1 LLVPRAFSA
10 EERSECRAIQAGRR
24 KQPATSNQ
32 QRGRGG
38 AQRKPARYNPRAMER
53 ITDYQVVIIGSGP
66 AGCTAALYLSR
77 ANIKAIV
84 LEGLQPG
91 GQLTIT
97 TDVENYPGF
106 PEGIMGPKLMD
117 LMRQQA
123 ERFGA
128 TFKALEPVESV
139 NFRTH
144 PFEVKTESATFI
156 APAVIVA
163 SGASAKQIG
172 IPSEV
177 ALQGFGVSYC
187 ATCDGFFFKEKEIVV
202 VGGGDSAMEEA
213 TFLTKFA
220 KKVTVV
226 HRRSE
231 LRASKIMQDR
241 ALANPKIEFLFDT
254 TVDEVLGSKENGV
267 TGLKLRNLQTNVV
280 TDFATQGL
288 FVAIGH
294 TPNTAPYVDQLEL
307 DQAGYICLSHRN
319 STATNIQGV
328 FACGDVVDHIYRQA
342 ITAAGSGCQAA
353 LDCERWL
360 THERITERWGLAV
373 GEEERVD

>member
-1 LLVPRAFSA
+1 
-10 EERSECRAIQAGRR
+10 
-24 KQPATSNQ
+24 
-32 QRGRGG
+32 
-38 AQRKPARYNPRAMER
+38 MER
-53 ITDYQVVIIGSGP
+53 IKDYKVIVIGSGP
-66 AGCTAALYLSR
+66 AGCTAAIYLSR
-77 ANIKAIV
+77 ANLAPLV

-106 PEGIMGPKLMD
+106 PEGILGPKLMD

-128 TFKALEPVESV
+128 IFKMEQVESV
-139 NFRTH
+139 HLAGH
-144 PFEVKTESATFI
+144 PFVITTDSHIYECEALII
-156 APAVIVA
+156 AA
-163 SGASAKQIG
+163 GASAMQIG
-172 IPSEV
+172 LPSEK

-187 ATCDGFFFKEKEIVV
+187 ATCDGFFFKNKEIVV

-220 KKVTVV
+220 SKVTVV
-226 HRRSE
+226 HRREE

-241 ALANPKIEFLFDT
+241 ARSNPKIQFILDS
-254 TVDEVLGSKENGV
+254 TVDEVIGTKEGGI
-267 TGLKLRNLQTNVV
+267 TALKLRNLKTNVV

-294 TPNTAPYVDQLEL
+294 TPNTQAYAGQLEL
-307 DQAGYICLSHRN
+307 DERGYISLRHPH

-328 FACGDVVDHIYRQA
+328 FACGDAVDHVYRQA
-342 ITAAGSGCQAA
+342 VTAAGTGCMAA
-353 LDCERWL
+353 LDCEKWL
-360 THERITERWGLAV
+360 THERITERWDLPQ
-373 GEEERVD
+373 GEEERV

>member
-1 LLVPRAFSA
+1 M
-10 EERSECRAIQAGRR
+10 ERSSEF
-24 KQPATSNQ
+24 
-32 QRGRGG
+32 
-38 AQRKPARYNPRAMER
+38 
-53 ITDYQVVIIGSGP
+53 QVVVIGSGP

-77 ANIKAIV
+77 ANLVPLV

-106 PEGIMGPKLMD
+106 PEGILGPKLMD

-128 TFKALEPVESV
+128 IFRMEQVESV

-144 PFEVKTESATFI
+144 PLEITTDRRTYI
-156 APAVIVA
+156 CQAVIIA
-163 SGASAKQIG
+163 AGASAMQLG
-172 IPSEV
+172 LPSEKN
-177 ALQGFGVSYC
+177 LQGFGVSYC

-226 HRRSE
+226 HRREE

-241 ALANPKIEFLFDT
+241 ALGNPKIQFVFDSL
-254 TVDEVLGSKENGV
+254 VEEVIGTKEGGV
-267 TGLKLRNLQTNVV
+267 TALMIRNLKTKHLSEMK
-280 TDFATQGL
+280 AQGL

-294 TPNTAPYVDQLEL
+294 TPNTKPYAGQLQL
-307 DQAGYICLSHRN
+307 DDKGYILLPHSH
-319 STATNIQGV
+319 STVTNIQGV
-328 FACGDVVDHIYRQA
+328 FASGDVVDHIYRQA
-342 ITAAGSGCQAA
+342 VTAAGTGCEAA

-360 THERITERWGLAV
+360 THERITERW
-373 GEEERVD
+373 D